1 VITIEVV
8 RYVLFSLLLLTPLFA
23 ADSTVLVLSTD
34 GRWLEGNAALSKAT
48 GLPANRILSLHNGAP
63 ASASEAAK
71 ISAGLAAIQGTER
84 AARDQAVEELT
95 GLGLAALTPLLDA
108 FKDTDQH
115 EPRPLY
121 RLFERLIPSVA
132 DSLDR
137 SQSLFRLIGGE
148 TRRGS
153 WPQGQLTLKVS
164 TGNVNL
170 AWSEIRLI
178 AVRRKTVRREFDIHS
193 LRHSTQIEYLDTG
206 LRLGAASSIDVS
218 ARGFARLAF
227 KDDSWASGPNGLSKP
242 GGNYTT
248 NLVDGHPFGAL
259 LGRISAQ
266 GTVFFVG
273 QRFNK
278 NNLLPGRLQLAVN
291 DNRHWQNNL
300 GSYRVSVVARDVY
313 DLGEPQ

>member
-1 VITIEVV
+1 V
-8 RYVLFSLLLLTPLFA
+8 RHALLTLFLLTPLFA

-34 GRWLEGNAALSKAT
+34 GRWLEGTTSLSKAS

-63 ASASEAAK
+63 PSASESAK
-71 ISAGLAAIQGTER
+71 ITAGLAAIQGSDR
-84 AARDQAVEELT
+84 PARDAAVEELT
-95 GLGLAALTPLLDA
+95 YLGLAALTPLLDA
-108 FKDTDQH
+108 LKDTDQH

-121 RLFERLIPSVA
+121 RLFERLIPSIA

-148 TRRGS
+148 TRRGT
-153 WPQGQLTLKVS
+153 WPQGQLRLKTSNGTVD
-164 TGNVNL
+164 L
-170 AWSEIRLI
+170 PWSEIRLL
-178 AVRRKTVRREFDIHS
+178 AVRRKTLRRDFDIHS

-206 LRLGAASSIDVS
+206 LRTSGASGLGIS

-259 LGRISAQ
+259 LGRLSAQ
-266 GTVFFVG
+266 GAVFFVG
-273 QRFNK
+273 QQFNK
-278 NNLLPGRLQLAVN
+278 MNLLPGRLQLAVN
-291 DNRHWQNNL
+291 DNRHWQNNI
-300 GSYRVSVVARDVY
+300 GSYRVSITARDVY